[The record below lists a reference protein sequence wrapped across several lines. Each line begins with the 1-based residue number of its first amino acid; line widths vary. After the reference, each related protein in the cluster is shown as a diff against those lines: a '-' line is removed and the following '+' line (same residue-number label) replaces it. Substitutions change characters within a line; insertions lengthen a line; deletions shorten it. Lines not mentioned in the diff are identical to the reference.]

1 MKHSRTPLA
10 ILPWLICALYA
21 GLGGAQ
27 ACSCTGALPP
37 NQSMAIASA
46 VFTGKVIKLAKTGT
60 TAAMP
65 DHYLGYEV
73 TFELGK
79 VIKGKGLSPKGTV
92 TIGTGA
98 GFGDCGYD
106 FEEGKE
112 YLVYA
117 NGKYPTLETDIC
129 TRTQPLEGTEEEI
142 LELLDRL
149 PKIPTPPS
157 PPQLVLKGTIDD
169 AGYLG
174 YVFELRNYLHERIF
188 YSELVAQ
195 VFRDGKWED
204 YPLNADIGPRQE
216 PSDEEATRI
225 LQEVAR
231 LDAEDA
237 ANREGIWGVRY
248 LSRMRAEPIFAAL
261 QSQRLPWRVGCGY
274 TTEREMR
281 SNTNLTKSHRFV
293 WGPRIDK
300 SIEAKNLTFDEAFS
314 NTGMIPYPLGSH
326 PPDPGSGQ

>member
-1 MKHSRTPLA
+1 MKSFRNTLAPL
-10 ILPWLICALYA
+10 LGLLCALCTW
-21 GLGGAQ
+21 GGGAQ
-27 ACSCTGALPP
+27 ACSCTGVLPP
-37 NQSMAIASA
+37 NQSMVGASA
-46 VFTGKVIKLAKTGT
+46 VFTGKVIKLTKTGT
-60 TAAMP
+60 TEAIP
-65 DHYLGYEV
+65 DFYTGYEV
-73 TFELGK
+73 TMELGS
-79 VIKGKGLSPKGTV
+79 VIKGKGLKSKGTL
-92 TIGTGA
+92 TIRTGM

-106 FEEGKE
+106 FEAGKE

-117 NGKYPTLETDIC
+117 NGTYPDLKTDIC
-129 TRTQPLEGTEEEI
+129 TRTQPLADVGDEV

-149 PKIPTPPS
+149 PKISTPPS

-216 PSDEEATRI
+216 PSDEDATRI
-225 LQEVAR
+225 LKEVAR

-237 ANREGIWGVRY
+237 ANREGLWGVRY
-248 LSRMRAEPIFAAL
+248 LSRMRAEPIFAAM

-281 SNTNLTKSHRFV
+281 SNTNLAKSHRFV